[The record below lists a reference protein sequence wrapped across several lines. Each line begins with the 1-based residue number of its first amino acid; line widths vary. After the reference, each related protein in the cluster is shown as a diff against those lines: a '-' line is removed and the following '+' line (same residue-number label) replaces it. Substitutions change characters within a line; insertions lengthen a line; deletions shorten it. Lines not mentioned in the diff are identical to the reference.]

1 MNVNPNVNMIQ
12 ISTKISIISLILSN
26 NNKKKKKKKQQTK
39 QNRCVYNT
47 ILVNFL

>member
-12 ISTKISIISLILSN
+12 ISTKISIILLILLN
-26 NNKKKKKKKQQTK
+26 NNKKKQQQTK